1 MGSKEVVI
9 LYDQSFWTSKFAKIM
24 RVRMITCWRMYMTK
38 KKVICDKHVQHEVV
52 IFKADTSMF
61 PETVGVILRMVCS
74 RRPM

>member
-1 MGSKEVVI
+1 
-9 LYDQSFWTSKFAKIM
+9 
-24 RVRMITCWRMYMTK
+24 MYMAK

-74 RRPM
+74 RRLL

>member
-1 MGSKEVVI
+1 MV
-9 LYDQSFWTSKFAKIM
+9 
-24 RVRMITCWRMYMTK
+24 K

-74 RRPM
+74 RRLM

>member
-1 MGSKEVVI
+1 M
-9 LYDQSFWTSKFAKIM
+9 A
-24 RVRMITCWRMYMTK
+24 K

-74 RRPM
+74 RRLMYDGLETSMYNKHR

>member
-1 MGSKEVVI
+1 MGSEEVVI

-24 RVRMITCWRMYMTK
+24 RVRMYMAK

-74 RRPM
+74 RRLM